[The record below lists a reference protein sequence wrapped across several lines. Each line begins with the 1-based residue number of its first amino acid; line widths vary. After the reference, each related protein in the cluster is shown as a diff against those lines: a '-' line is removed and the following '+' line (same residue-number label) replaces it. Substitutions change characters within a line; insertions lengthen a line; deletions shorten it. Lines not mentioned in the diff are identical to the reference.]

1 MKITKKNKLL
11 FGIISIIAVLLFT
24 YFIIQRSFVAY
35 RYKFTIIPLPYSVL
49 PEEYKIDLNVLGDKI
64 EVFKVSDKSIIFKN
78 PESIKIARVE
88 FEKYF
93 FNLEIIESKKPNTF
107 RNYLGNI
114 LYEDSFKKNGIVV
127 DLKFSSENVPDNTEI
142 NPTISFSFSIGK
154 RNYFGFM
161 NAEFGNEYYN
171 FYRKGDKINKTQIE
185 VVKKLISSFIIAN

>member
-1 MKITKKNKLL
+1 MKNQRKIYITVILL
-11 FGIISIIAVLLFT
+11 FLLVFA
-24 YFIIQRSFVAY
+24 YFIIQRNIVEY

-49 PEEYKIDLNVLGDKI
+49 PEEYNIDLNVLGDKV
-64 EVFKVSDKSIIFKN
+64 EVFKVTDKSILFKN
-78 PESIKIARVE
+78 PESISIARVE

-107 RNYLGNI
+107 RNYFGDI
-114 LYEDSFKKNGIVV
+114 LYEDSFEKNGIVV
-127 DLKFSSENVPDNTEI
+127 DLKFSEYNVPDNAEI

-161 NAEFGNEYYN
+161 NAEFGNEYAG

-185 VVKKLISSFIIAN
+185 VVKNLISSFIIAN

>member
-1 MKITKKNKLL
+1 MKKTKKNKLL
-11 FGIISIIAVLLFT
+11 FGIISIVAVFLFA

-35 RYKFTIIPLPYSVL
+35 RYKFTILPLPYSVL
-49 PEEYKIDLNVLGDKI
+49 PEEYKIDLTVLGDK
-64 EVFKVSDKSIIFKN
+64 VTVLKVTDKSILFKN

-107 RNYLGNI
+107 RIYFENI
-114 LYEDSFKKNGIVV
+114 LYEDSFEKNGIVV
-127 DLKFSSENVPDNTEI
+127 DLKFSEYNVPDNTEI
-142 NPTISFSFSIGK
+142 NPTISFSFRIGK

-161 NAEFGNEYYN
+161 NAMGGNEYYN
-171 FYRKGDKINKTQIE
+171 FYRKGDKINITQIE